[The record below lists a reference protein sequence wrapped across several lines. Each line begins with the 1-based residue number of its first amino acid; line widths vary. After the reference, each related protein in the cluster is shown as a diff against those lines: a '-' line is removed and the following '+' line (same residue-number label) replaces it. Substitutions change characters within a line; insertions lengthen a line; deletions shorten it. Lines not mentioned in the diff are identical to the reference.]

1 MTVDQNHSLND
12 AQLKNENGK
21 ITSQDVG
28 LIFAREYY
36 TFLNKRPNRLHAF
49 YGLDSLL
56 VRGDEGETVSMV
68 KGQEVIL

>member
-1 MTVDQNHSLND
+1 MTVDQIQSPND
-12 AQLKNENGK
+12 AHLKNENK

-49 YGLDSLL
+49 YGSDSLL

-68 KGQEVIL
+68 KGQEVI